1 VYCELSVEEALKR
14 TDVVYIDL
22 RSPDEF
28 AQASIPGAL
37 NIPLFDDSQRRE
49 LGLIYRACGEEKA
62 RRAALKL
69 VSPNLPALVDEI
81 ERVAGER
88 IPLLYCWRGGLRS
101 LSVYQ
106 IMHLAGAPVLRLKG
120 GYRAFRRYVHRRL
133 NDYRLNS
140 KLLVLHGLTGVGK
153 TAIISELLRR
163 GLPALDLE
171 GAVRHRGSVFG
182 AVGLKPQRSQKD
194 FDALLLRQLERF
206 NGEPLIAV
214 EGEGGRIGNVHLP
227 PFLTQAMANGY
238 RLLITAPPAK
248 RVRRIV
254 EEYLPAAPSLK
265 DLEQIR
271 QAVYSLRRRLGAER
285 TEKLNSLI
293 DQGEFA
299 AAAEILCLEYYD
311 HMYGEA
317 RAEKEYYFSV
327 IDSADIG
334 DAVERVSAL
343 LQHNALPAE
352 PPGSPAQIY

>member
-1 VYCELSVEEALKR
+1 VYCEISVEEALKR
-14 TDVVYIDL
+14 TDVAYIDL

-28 AQASIPGAL
+28 AQTSIPGAL
-37 NIPLFDDSQRRE
+37 NIPLFDDDQRRE
-49 LGLIYRACGEEKA
+49 LGVIYHTFGEEKA
-62 RRAALKL
+62 RRTALQL
-69 VSPNLPALVDEI
+69 VSPKLPALVDEI
-81 ERVAGER
+81 ERAAGEN

-120 GYRAFRRYVHRRL
+120 GYRAYRRYVNRRL

-140 KLLVLHGLTGVGK
+140 KMLVLHGLTGVGK
-153 TAIISELLRR
+153 TAIIGELLRR
-163 GLPALDLE
+163 GLPVLDLE

-194 FDALLLRQLERF
+194 FDALLLGQLERF

-227 PFLTQAMANGY
+227 PFLTQAMAEGH
-238 RLLITAPPAK
+238 RLLITAPLAE

-254 EEYLPAAPSLK
+254 EEYLPAEPSAI

-271 QAVYSLRRRLGAER
+271 QAVHSLRRRLGAER
-285 TEKLNSLI
+285 TEKLYFLL
-293 DQGEFA
+293 DQGKFA

-311 HMYGEA
+311 RMYGEA
-317 RAEKEYYFSV
+317 RAEKEHYFAV
-327 IDSADIG
+327 IDSTDVGEAMDQ
-334 DAVERVSAL
+334 VSSL
-343 LQHNALPAE
+343 LQYYALPAE
-352 PPGSPAQIY
+352 PLGSPT